1 MSSQVKCAR
10 FAAGSGAGVACDPGV
25 TEVSRRLQDA
35 RERAGLTIAEISART
50 KISTAALQ
58 AIERGD
64 FAKLPGVF
72 YTRAFLRTYAREL
85 RLPADEIVQEYDAAS
100 TPAQPVPARADAI
113 PQRGLPG
120 DGSPVRRSA
129 ADRVA
134 PPALPSPWPQIM
146 AIASNSGVV
155 VALVVVLL
163 VVTVVR
169 TRPGPDRP
177 REPEA
182 VGTSGAAKAAP
193 ASSAGTAATAA
204 TAGTAGTTRSGA
216 EPEKLI
222 LDIQPTGP
230 TWVTGAADGKRVLY
244 RLLAPGERV
253 TVEARDDLTFRI
265 GNAVAF
271 NYSIN
276 GVRGKPLGGPDEIR
290 EFQITRKNYP
300 TFQR

>member
-1 MSSQVKCAR
+1 VR
-10 FAAGSGAGVACDPGV
+10 WGV
-25 TEVSRRLQDA
+25 TEVSRRLQAA
-35 RERAGLTIAEISART
+35 RERAGLTIADISART
-50 KISTAALQ
+50 KIGAAALQ

-64 FAKLPGVF
+64 FAKLPGDF

-85 RLPADEIVQEYDAAS
+85 RLPADEIVQEYDAARM
-100 TPAQPVPARADAI
+100 PAQPFAAHTPLH
-113 PQRGLPG
+113 RGGPG
-120 DGSPVRRSA
+120 DPVSPSLPDRA
-129 ADRVA
+129 AAQPD
-134 PPALPSPWPQIM
+134 LPSPWPQIM
-146 AIASNSGVV
+146 AVASNGGVV
-155 VALVVVLL
+155 VALAVGLL

-169 TRPGPDRP
+169 NRPVPDRP
-177 REPEA
+177 REPQV
-182 VGTSGAAKAAP
+182 VGTSGATQAVP
-193 ASSAGTAATAA
+193 VSSAGS
-204 TAGTAGTTRSGA
+204 AGMAPPSA

-253 TVEARDDLTFRI
+253 TVEARNDLTFRV

-276 GVRGKPLGGPDEIR
+276 GVPGKPLGGPDEIR

-300 TFQR
+300 TFRR